1 MEEWIY
7 RIMAARDP
15 DWRSLRREPMTALNG
30 GGRRTTEMNRR
41 EK

>member
-15 DWRSLRREPMTALNG
+15 DWRSLSRQPMTSAAAGVHRDNETL
-30 GGRRTTEMNRR
+30 RR